1 MKRRALAGFVGA
13 VGVVAFCSGCA
24 TLASPT
30 SVQRVPVTSAPP
42 GAELFVD
49 GDLVGVT
56 PVTVELSRRDSEVSL
71 RMEKDGFAP
80 EEFRVE
86 RVLSRWLLL
95 DVATIVVPYI
105 NPSVLNDLALA
116 LGAIAAGLGTVLG
129 LEFLTGAAFRLPESI
144 HRDLLPTLRAPASRE
159 GGPAAPDPRP
169 HSGRR

>member
-1 MKRRALAGFVGA
+1 MLK
-13 VGVVAFCSGCA
+13 
-24 TLASPT
+24 
-30 SVQRVPVTSAPP
+30 
-42 GAELFVD
+42 
-49 GDLVGVT
+49 
-56 PVTVELSRRDSEVSL
+56 
-71 RMEKDGFAP
+71 
-80 EEFRVE
+80 